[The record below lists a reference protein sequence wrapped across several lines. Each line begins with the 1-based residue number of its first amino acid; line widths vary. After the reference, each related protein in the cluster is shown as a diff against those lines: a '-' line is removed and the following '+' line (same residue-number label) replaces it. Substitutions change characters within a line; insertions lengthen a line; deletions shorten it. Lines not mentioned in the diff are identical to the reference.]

1 MLELLIQLGIIL
13 IPRLIEAGLVKS
25 DETLAQA
32 LGRLAAARQGNAEGE
47 AEWQERLR
55 RILAGEPQQDI
66 TGGGGSGHIPQL

>member
-13 IPRLIEAGLVKS
+13 IPRLIEAGLVKP

-32 LGRLAAARQGNAEGE
+32 LGRLAAARRGNAEGE

-55 RILAGEPQQDI
+55 RILAGEPQPDI
-66 TGGGGSGHIPQL
+66 TGGGSGHIPQL